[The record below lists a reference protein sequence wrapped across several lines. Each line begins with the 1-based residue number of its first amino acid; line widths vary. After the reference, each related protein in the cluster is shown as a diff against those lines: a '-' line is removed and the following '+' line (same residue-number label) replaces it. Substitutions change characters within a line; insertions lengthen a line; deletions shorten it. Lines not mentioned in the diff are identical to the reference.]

1 MLKRIIIIGVAS
13 ILIGIGINVFIMPLH
28 LLNGGVFGISLL
40 LKYLLGF
47 KLGLTIFCINF
58 PIYLLAFKFDQTYF
72 INGVL
77 GLIISSVI
85 IDLLFPLS
93 GIIHLPI
100 IISASVGGL
109 FIGCGVG
116 IMLRNHTSP
125 GGVDLLSL
133 LMSKWFSINPGVFIL
148 VIDALI
154 IVSGLI
160 VLKDLHLMYSLL
172 TVTIVGIVVSILTSF
187 KSVDIYI

>member
-1 MLKRIIIIGVAS
+1 MVKKLIMISIAS
-13 ILIGIGINVFIMPLH
+13 TLIAIGINVFIIPFH

-58 PIYLLAFKFDQTYF
+58 PIYLIAFKFDQTYF
-72 INGVL
+72 FNAII
-77 GLIISSVI
+77 GLVISTII
-85 IDLLFPLS
+85 IDLLLPLS
-93 GIIHLPI
+93 GIIQLPVLL
-100 IISASVGGL
+100 SAAVGGL

-133 LMSKWFSINPGVFIL
+133 LMAKWFSINPGVFIL
-148 VIDALI
+148 LVDALI
-154 IVSGLI
+154 IVSGLVI
-160 VLKDLHLMYSLL
+160 LKDMHLMYSLL
-172 TVTIVGIVVSILTSF
+172 TVTVVGIVVSIFTSF
-187 KSVDIYI
+187 KSISINI